1 LVNDGIL
8 EFFDRPV
15 KYDADLQATFDQLAK
30 EQGGEPPPSGRPVA
44 EVIKEEA
51 GLTEIV
57 AEDVRGVL
65 AKRHDETPDENDE
78 MTKAFE
84 PERWENPF
92 DTQARYIR
100 RDSVDAWEFE
110 SDWGLF
116 ERGLTKRT
124 RHFNR
129 TAEETLTS
137 VFEGIDGLKTTNGRA
152 VIVLAGPGTGLAQ
165 LYRARVFQSED
176 KLEEAMIRPDRD
188 VGPPPSALAT
198 AGRMNAAG
206 IAVFYGATS
215 AEVALEEVRPPV
227 GSKVLVGCFEV
238 AQNLRL
244 LDLDALEL
252 VADEHGSIFD
262 PGHIYRLKKTKFLGS
277 LCKRISRI
285 VMPDDQLREYIPT
298 QAVADFLANMETP
311 SLDGVIYPSVQT
323 RPLRPRGVFGLI
335 PRTADSNVV
344 LFHKAAVVQEMMV
357 PERTWVLGPRNSL
370 GLGSL
375 LGEGEPEVE
384 YTVFEETAGPTPAPD
399 SNDAPLK
406 LSSLD
411 VYWVTGVRFDK
422 VRGPIRRHKI
432 EKTEPAR

>member
-1 LVNDGIL
+1 
-8 EFFDRPV
+8 
-15 KYDADLQATFDQLAK
+15 
-30 EQGGEPPPSGRPVA
+30 VA

-51 GLTEIV
+51 GLTEIL
-57 AEDVRGVL
+57 AEDIRGVL
-65 AKRHDETPDENDE
+65 VKHHDKSPDEEDQ
-78 MTKAFE
+78 MTKALE

-92 DTQARYIR
+92 DTQARYVR
-100 RDSVDAWEFE
+100 RDSVNAWEFE
-110 SDWGLF
+110 SGWGLF
-116 ERGLTKRT
+116 ERSLTEQT

-129 TAEETLTS
+129 TAEEMLTS
-137 VFEGIDGLKTTNGRA
+137 VFEGIDELKTTHGRA
-152 VIVLAGPGTGLAQ
+152 VIVPAGPGTGLAK

-176 KLEEAMIRPDRD
+176 KLEEAMIGPDRH

-215 AEVALEEVRPPV
+215 AEVALAEVRPPV
-227 GSKVLVGCFEV
+227 GSKVPVGCFEV

-244 LDLDALEL
+244 LDFDALEF

-262 PGHIYRLKKTKFLGS
+262 PSHIYRLKKAKFLRS

-285 VMPDDQLREYIPT
+285 VMPDDQPREYIPT

-323 RPLRPRGVFGLI
+323 RPLLPRGILALI
-335 PRTADSNVV
+335 PGTADGNVV
-344 LFHKAAVVQEMMV
+344 LFRKAAVVQEMIV
-357 PERTWVLGPRNSL
+357 PERTRVLSPRNSL

-384 YTVFEETAGPTPAPD
+384 YTVFEETVPTPAPD